1 MLRPC
6 LNGKNE
12 VSILALKNMIN
23 KVGTVEEALAHIH
36 SGNRVM
42 VGGFGLVGVPT
53 SMMKAIAESDL
64 ENLTIISNDG
74 GRPDTVKNE
83 LMCSGKVKKLIAT
96 YVGANPAVG
105 KLIAEGVLEAEMVP
119 QGTFAERV
127 RCGGYGLGGVLTP
140 TAVGTSL
147 AEGKQVLTVD
157 GRDYLLELP
166 LRADVAIVRAH
177 RADPFGNLSYRY
189 VGKNYNPY
197 MAMAADFV
205 IAEVD
210 ELAEEGS
217 FSDSEI
223 ETPGIVVDMIVMRED

>member
-1 MLRPC
+1 
-6 LNGKNE
+6 
-12 VSILALKNMIN
+12 MI
-23 KVGTVEEALAHIH
+23 
-36 SGNRVM
+36 
-42 VGGFGLVGVPT
+42 GGFGLVGVPST
-53 SMMKAIAESDL
+53 MIRVIAQSDITD
-64 ENLTIISNDG
+64 LTIISNDG
-74 GRPDTVKNE
+74 GRPNTVKNE

-105 KLIAEGVLEAEMVP
+105 KLIEEGKLEAEMVP

-140 TAVGTSL
+140 TAVGTTL
-147 AEGKQVLTVD
+147 AKGKQVITVD

-166 LRADVAIVRAH
+166 LRADVAIVNAS
-177 RADPFGNLSYRY
+177 RADSFGNLSYRY

-210 ELAEEGS
+210 ELVPSGS
-217 FSDSEI
+217 LSDDEI
-223 ETPGIVVDMIVMRED
+223 GTPGIVVDMVVVKED